1 MIRSNV
7 EHIAGDEVEFD
18 QEQLFRQSHDSFLMN
33 TLEQRQ
39 LYSDQLTKL
48 NKSRGADQQLT
59 APINRNVMRSSVGR
73 IGGGSSGAAS
83 YYGPRG

>member
-1 MIRSNV
+1 M
-7 EHIAGDEVEFD
+7 
-18 QEQLFRQSHDSFLMN
+18 FLN
-33 TLEQRQ
+33 DKIISERICVEQRQ

-48 NKSRGADQQLT
+48 NKSRGADQQLQF
-59 APINRNVMRSSVGR
+59 PINRNVMTSVGR